1 MAPHTKLSSLSTRP
15 SMLFQR
21 WIHSHEED
29 HGILHVYRPESFD
42 FPPSF
47 SRDGFEMRPDGE
59 FVQEDF
65 KLDDGTVRTR
75 GCWVMHENR
84 VVTVTLGGHT
94 QCGLPRTLTFGVLSV
109 DDAVLRIIR
118 LTRQQPHQ
126 PDDEQ
131 QTSCGPCDPLGWQ
144 R

>member
-1 MAPHTKLSSLSTRP
+1 MTRTINSLSARP
-15 SMLFQR
+15 GVLFQR

-47 SRDGFEMRPDGE
+47 GRDGFEMCPDGE
-59 FVQEDF
+59 FVQEDIE
-65 KLDDGTVRTR
+65 LADGTVRTR
-75 GCWVMHENR
+75 GRWVMHENR
-84 VVTVTLGGHT
+84 VVTVTLDGHT
-94 QCGLPRTLTFGVLSV
+94 QCRLSRTLTFGILSV

-126 PDDEQ
+126 PDDDRRPPVVPA
-131 QTSCGPCDPLGWQ
+131 TF
-144 R
+144 